1 MAIGTLLTLASL
13 ALSAYGANESSK
25 QNQKNQDL
33 LSNRMRDLDAWYGKE
48 YNTPVTET
56 ESGQAALAKLRDQ
69 MKKGIEQNS
78 QSAVRGGATAE
89 SKVAT
94 QTGMQEKYN
103 SAINNLMGYET
114 QRKDRVNRQYQSQNN
129 ALLGTQMDL
138 NKNQGDSWVNFG
150 SNVANADYSAL
161 NNINLNDLFNSLNTN
176 KYVAGSGSGMYSNRG
191 F

>member
-25 QNQKNQDL
+25 QNQKNQNL

-114 QRKDRVNRQYQSQNN
+114 QRKDRVDRQYQSQNN
-129 ALLGTQMDL
+129 ALLGTQMNL
-138 NKNQGDSWVNFG
+138 NAQQGQNWSNFG
-150 SNVANADYSAL
+150 SNVANSDYSAL

>member
-25 QNQKNQDL
+25 QNQKNQNL

-114 QRKDRVNRQYQSQNN
+114 QRKDRVDRQYQSQNN
-129 ALLGTQMDL
+129 ALLGTQMNL
-138 NKNQGDSWVNFG
+138 NAQQGQNWSNFG

>member
-1 MAIGTLLTLASL
+1 MAIGTLLTLGSL

-25 QNQKNQDL
+25 QNQKNQGL

-114 QRKDRVNRQYQSQNN
+114 QRKDRVDRQYQSQNN
-129 ALLGTQMDL
+129 ALLGTQMNL
-138 NKNQGDSWVNFG
+138 NAQQGQNWSNFG